1 MTYYYKS
8 LYHQSLQFFQRCF
21 EKPDLK
27 NIRGE
32 STLSK
37 TCSYRTP
44 TSVKRDFTQVFP
56 ERLQTAQ
63 HVKNRLHYRV
73 AVPKNFTNWQENTRD
88 RVLYIIVAG
97 KKASIF
103 TKKKL
108 HQPCFLVNLMKFSW
122 KIFWE
127 STSQG
132 TNFLIA
138 NTG

>member
-8 LYHQSLQFFQRCF
+8 FYHQSLQFFRGVLAKQI
-21 EKPDLK
+21 LK

-73 AVPKNFTNWQENTRD
+73 AVPKKFTN
-88 RVLYIIVAG
+88 
-97 KKASIF
+97 
-103 TKKKL
+103 
-108 HQPCFLVNLMKFSW
+108 
-122 KIFWE
+122 
-127 STSQG
+127 
-132 TNFLIA
+132 
-138 NTG
+138 